1 VTGPWTRWRVAA
13 VLGVVVLLAAV
24 SILQTGHQRP
34 GTDFHARWLA
44 GRWFFEGAPLYRD
57 LPDVREPSYPPFA
70 AMVFQVFAAF
80 PLRVAAAGFYFANLL
95 LTGATVVLTR
105 RIFQRLWPDRG
116 RTWWPLA
123 GAVMLSAQFLLN
135 NLNLV
140 QVNTALF
147 ALCLW
152 GVLAYS
158 EERDARA
165 ATAFVVATFIKVIP
179 VFFLAWLVLRGRR
192 RAVLAI
198 GPVALACLALPMVQR
213 GVTGGVRDLT
223 EYYHTFLENFRAG
236 VPPRYNRY
244 TNQSLGA
251 AVVRLMRPPA
261 VPEER
266 DYRIIDAS
274 EGAAR
279 ATTRVATIA
288 IGVAFLANL
297 LLLRRRKAPITVF
310 EWSSVF
316 LVGHLLSGITW
327 KAHLVTLLFVFCAF
341 LSLRAQALPRGG
353 WRVLLYGAL
362 ALMIVSG
369 LTGRDLVGD
378 RMHHWIGGYSLL
390 TWTMVVLFA
399 AAVALCQRFATAP
412 EPSPAVV

>member
-1 VTGPWTRWRVAA
+1 VTAPWTPRRVA
-13 VLGVVVLLAAV
+13 VVIGGVALLAVV
-24 SILQTGHQRP
+24 SVLQTAHQHP

-44 GRWFFEGAPLYRD
+44 GRWFFDGEPLYRD

-70 AMVFQVFAAF
+70 AMVFQIFALF
-80 PLRVAAAGFYFANLL
+80 PLRAAAAGFYFVNLL
-95 LTGATVVLTR
+95 LTGAAVVLTR
-105 RIFQRLWPDRG
+105 RIFQRLWPDRT

-123 GAVMLSAQFLLN
+123 GAVILSAQFLLN

-152 GVLAYS
+152 GVLAYA
-158 EERDARA
+158 EGQDARA
-165 ATAFVVATFIKVIP
+165 AAAFVVATFIKVIP
-179 VFFLAWLVLRGRR
+179 VFFLAWLVFRGRR
-192 RAVLAI
+192 RSVLAI
-198 GPVALACLALPMVQR
+198 APVTLACLALPMVQR

-223 EYYHTFLENFRAG
+223 EYYHAFLENFQAG

-251 AVVRLMRPPA
+251 AVDRLMRPPA

-266 DYRIIDAS
+266 DYRVMDAS

-279 ATTRVATIA
+279 VTTRVAGIA

-297 LLLRRRKAPITVF
+297 LLLRRRRAAVTVF

-353 WRVLLYGAL
+353 WRVLFYVAL
-362 ALMIVSG
+362 TLMVVSG

-399 AAVALCQRFATAP
+399 TAVALCQRFASVH
-412 EPSPAVV
+412 EPVPGVV